1 MGDAAVICNAVPY
14 RGGEAGQPKTKK
26 KSRQK
31 PPGGKKYDRQG
42 KLPPPAAAAADATA
56 LKTGEKVPVKAAQ
69 NGDPKPAQ
77 TGDAK
82 PLENGTPVKG
92 VKAASSSFFTVDILR
107 QRLHEKIEETRGHG
121 NAKGLS
127 AEELERKRSRR
138 KQERDRKKRKRKEIR
153 RKQLAEKEAGEIKAE
168 EEKAAPSSFF
178 TVDILRQ
185 RLHEKIEETRGHGNA
200 KGLSAEELERKRS
213 RRKQE
218 RDRKKR
224 KRKEIRRKQLA
235 EKEAGEIKAEEEK
248 EEKEPQNRVGT
259 AKPESTLVFNKVDV
273 GDEIAS
279 KTLQKKKSVK
289 GNLTP
294 LIGKNYKQ
302 LLSRVEARK
311 AKLEELKGK
320 DEGKAK
326 EMEEKI
332 KWTNVLYKAEGLKI
346 KDNEE
351 LLRASLKRKEKSQAA
366 KKKRWGERSE
376 HVLEKMQHRQD
387 KRRRNIQKQKHS
399 KSEKRKDKARKKGR
413 VLPEDL
419 KKAI

>member
-1 MGDAAVICNAVPY
+1 MKMTSLAAKDAYLQKLGSKVCAEQRQQLRKRPFVPY

-31 PPGGKKYDRQG
+31 PLRGKKFDLQG
-42 KLPPPAAAAADATA
+42 KLLPPSAASTA
-56 LKTGEKVPVKAAQ
+56 VKAGEKVAAKPAQ
-69 NGDPKPAQ
+69 NGAPTPVQ
-77 TGDAK
+77 SGDAK
-82 PLENGTPVKG
+82 PSANGTPAKG
-92 VKAASSSFFTVDILR
+92 VKTAPSSFFAVDILR

-168 EEKAAPSSFF
+168 EE
-178 TVDILRQ
+178 
-185 RLHEKIEETRGHGNA
+185 EED
-200 KGLSAEELERKRS
+200 K
-213 RRKQE
+213 
-218 RDRKKR
+218 D
-224 KRKEIRRKQLA
+224 
-235 EKEAGEIKAEEEK
+235 
-248 EEKEPQNRVGT
+248 PQNTAGT
-259 AKPESTLVFNKVDV
+259 AKPESTFVFNKVDV

-279 KTLQKKKSVK
+279 KTLQKKQKKKSVK
-289 GNLTP
+289 GNLTNLTP
-294 LIGKNYKQ
+294 LLGKNYKQ

-311 AKLEELKGK
+311 AKLEELRGK

-351 LLRASLKRKEKSQAA
+351 LLRASLKRKEKSKAT
-366 KKKRWGERSE
+366 KKQRWGERTE

-387 KRRRNIQKQKHS
+387 KRRRNIQKQKQS

>member
-1 MGDAAVICNAVPY
+1 MGDAAVVCNAGS

-31 PPGGKKYDRQG
+31 PLGGKKYDRQG
-42 KLPPPAAAAADATA
+42 KLPPPAAADATA
-56 LKTGEKVPVKAAQ
+56 LKTGEKVPIKPAQ
-69 NGDPKPAQ
+69 NGDPKPVQ

-82 PLENGTPVKG
+82 PLESGTPVKG
-92 VKAASSSFFTVDILR
+92 V
-107 QRLHEKIEETRGHG
+107 
-121 NAKGLS
+121 
-127 AEELERKRSRR
+127 
-138 KQERDRKKRKRKEIR
+138 
-153 RKQLAEKEAGEIKAE
+153 
-168 EEKAAPSSFF
+168 KAAPSSFF

-235 EKEAGEIKAEEEK
+235 EKEAGEIKAEEEEK

-259 AKPESTLVFNKVDV
+259 AKLESTLVFNKVDM

-279 KTLQKKKSVK
+279 KTLQKKQKKKSVK

-366 KKKRWGERSE
+366 KKQRWGERSE

>member
-1 MGDAAVICNAVPY
+1 MTSLAAKDAYLQKLGSKVCAAQKLQLRKRPFVPY

-42 KLPPPAAAAADATA
+42 KLPPAAAADATA
-56 LKTGEKVPVKAAQ
+56 LKTGEKVPIKAAQ
-69 NGDPKPAQ
+69 NRDPKPVQ
-77 TGDAK
+77 SGDAK

-92 VKAASSSFFTVDILR
+92 V
-107 QRLHEKIEETRGHG
+107 
-121 NAKGLS
+121 
-127 AEELERKRSRR
+127 
-138 KQERDRKKRKRKEIR
+138 
-153 RKQLAEKEAGEIKAE
+153 
-168 EEKAAPSSFF
+168 KAAPSSFF

-235 EKEAGEIKAEEEK
+235 EKEAGEIKAEEEEK

-279 KTLQKKKSVK
+279 KTLQKKQKKKSVK

-311 AKLEELKGK
+311 AKLEELRGK